1 MINKERSSGFYRLSA
16 YYMAKTVS
24 ELPLV
29 LFSADCVHVNHLLD
43 DRTQCQFGFSYYA
56 VFSVNINADCTGR
69 PCQTLQPIPI
79 FTRSHWLK
87 QINL

>member
-29 LFSADCVHVNHLLD
+29 LFQPTVFMSIIYWTTGLNVSVAFLTTL
-43 DRTQCQFGFSYYA
+43 
-56 VFSVNINADCTGR
+56 FSVLMS
-69 PCQTLQPIPI
+69 TLTAQVGHAKPYSQYQFLRAPIG
-79 FTRSHWLK
+79 
-87 QINL
+87 